1 MIEIIIGI
9 LVLVSA
15 LIVLIASIGIVR
27 FNNLHARMHVV
38 TKVTSFGLLT
48 LLIAVNLLFRQLWVL
63 IESIVIFHVLIFL
76 SPISAHV
83 IAKVSAWLE
92 TNNTED
98 KSINNTETPTSSAHK
113 DNDNIQ
119 TDRD

>member
-1 MIEIIIGI
+1 MIEIVISI

-15 LIVLIASIGIVR
+15 LIILIASIGIVR
-27 FNNLHARMHVV
+27 FNNLYARMHVV
-38 TKVTSFGLLT
+38 TKVTSFGLLI

-92 TNNTED
+92 INNTED
-98 KSINNTETPTSSAHK
+98 HSSNKIDTPMSAATK
-113 DNDNIQ
+113 DNNN
-119 TDRD
+119 

>member
-1 MIEIIIGI
+1 MIEIVISI
-9 LVLVSA
+9 LILVSA

-27 FNNLHARMHVV
+27 FNNLYARMHVV
-38 TKVTSFGLLT
+38 TKVTSFGLLI

-92 TNNTED
+92 TNKIEGNSLDNIE
-98 KSINNTETPTSSAHK
+98 IPMSSATK
-113 DNDNIQ
+113 DHENIKP
-119 TDRD
+119 DRD

>member
-1 MIEIIIGI
+1 MIEIIIGV
-9 LVLVSA
+9 LVLISA

-27 FNNLHARMHVV
+27 FNNLYARMHVV

-48 LLIAVNLLFRQLWVL
+48 MLIAVNLLFSQLWVL

-92 TNNTED
+92 TNKIED
-98 KSINNTETPTSSAHK
+98 KSFNDIEKPMSSSTK
-113 DNDNIQ
+113 DNDNIK
-119 TDRD
+119 

>member
-1 MIEIIIGI
+1 MIEIVIGV

-27 FNNLHARMHVV
+27 FNNLYARMHVV

-48 LLIAVNLLFRQLWVL
+48 MLIAVNLLFSQLWVL

-83 IAKVSAWLE
+83 IAKVSAWLD
-92 TNNTED
+92 TNNTEK
-98 KSINNTETPTSSAHK
+98 KSLNNTETPTFSAHK
-113 DNDNIQ
+113 DNKNTK